1 MDEVMATLP
10 VETYLRRVHRTFQ
23 GLQDGAVADY
33 IPPLA
38 AADPEPFGI
47 CVVTVDGQVYAVGDS
62 DTPFTIQ
69 SISKPFTYALA
80 LADRGLPEVR
90 RRIGVEPSGD
100 TFNSISLDAS
110 GRPRNPMINAGA
122 IAAAALV
129 DGGEADDPS
138 QRLVDAFGV
147 WAGRPLRV
155 DEEVFAAE
163 QQTGHRNRAIG
174 HMLRAVGSL
183 DGDPERALDVYFRAC
198 SVEVTCRDLAVMA
211 ATLAARGVN
220 PLTGD
225 RAVPDP
231 LVTQVLSVM
240 TTCGMYDAAGEWLVN
255 VGIPAK
261 SGVGGGVIGVM
272 PGQLGVAVFS
282 PRLDAVGNSVRGVAV
297 FNQLARDLRLH
308 FVNTGRTQRAALRSR
323 TLAETPSARQRSPE
337 QRAQL
342 LAAAERCLV
351 VEAGGDLLFAG
362 AEAVSRAALDAPRR
376 LVLLDLH
383 RAQTIDAAAAQV
395 LAELARQL
403 GRTGGEL
410 VVAGSHDVTA
420 IAVGARL
427 FHDHDAAREWCEDKL
442 LGKDGAPLVLRP
454 TEHPLMNE
462 LRPDLREELERIA
475 VVRDFT
481 EGEQLVVAGAP
492 AQRVHL
498 LLSGDVEVSA
508 ATASG
513 GRRRLATIGP
523 GSSFGESALAVG
535 GVHTADVHG
544 ATAGRCLVIQVETL
558 EAASAELQVQLLRAF
573 LGNAIGVLGRAT
585 RDIAGAVHD

>member
-1 MDEVMATLP
+1 MDQVTTTLP
-10 VETYLRRVHRTFQ
+10 VETYLRRVHRTFS
-23 GLQDGAVADY
+23 GLKDGAVADY

-62 DTPFTIQ
+62 DAPFTIQ

-100 TFNSISLDAS
+100 AFNSISLDSA

-122 IAAAALV
+122 IAAAGLV
-129 DGGEADDPS
+129 DGGESGDPAE
-138 QRLVDAFGV
+138 RLVESLGV
-147 WAGRPLRV
+147 WAGRRLEV

-163 QQTGHRNRAIG
+163 QETGHRNRAIG

-211 ATLAARGVN
+211 ATLAGRGLN
-220 PLTGD
+220 PLTGA
-225 RAVPDP
+225 RAVPDA

-308 FVNTGRTQRAALRSR
+308 FVNTGRTQRAAIRVRLLS
-323 TLAETPSARQRSPE
+323 ETPSARQRPAE
-337 QRAQL
+337 QRGD
-342 LAAAERCLV
+342 LAAASERCIV

-362 AEAVSRAALDAPRR
+362 AEAVSREALAPGRR

-403 GRTGGEL
+403 SRSGGEL
-410 VVAGSHDVTA
+410 VVAGAHDVTA
-420 IAVGARL
+420 AAIGARL
-427 FHDHDAAREWCEDKL
+427 FHDPDAAREWCEDKL
-442 LGKDGAPLVLRP
+442 LGKEHAPVVLGPGDHPLVGGLP
-454 TEHPLMNE
+454 QP
-462 LRPDLREELERIA
+462 LREELEGITR
-475 VVRDFT
+475 VHDFVPD
-481 EGEQLVVAGAP
+481 EQLVEAGTP

-498 LLSGDVEVSA
+498 LLAGDVVVSVP
-508 ATASG
+508 TAG
-513 GRRRLATIGP
+513 GARRRLASIGP
-523 GSSFGESALAVG
+523 GATFGESALALG

-544 ATAGRCLVIQVETL
+544 ATAGRCLVLDVAAL
-558 EAASAELQVQLLRAF
+558 EGASAELQVHLLRSF
-573 LGNAIGVLGRAT
+573 LGSAFGVLSRVT
-585 RDIAGAVHD
+585 RDSSTAVPE